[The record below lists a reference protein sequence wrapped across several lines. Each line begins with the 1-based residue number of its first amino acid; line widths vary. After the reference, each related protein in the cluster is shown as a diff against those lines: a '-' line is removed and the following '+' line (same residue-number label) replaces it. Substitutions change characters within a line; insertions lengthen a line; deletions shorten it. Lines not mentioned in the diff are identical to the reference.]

1 MEHRYNSNM
10 PRLQCNILY
19 HIFIF
24 VFSKSVG
31 LFLVSYK
38 TSDLVRTT
46 LDLDKG
52 SICHLGTVMDEMVPW
67 W

>member
-1 MEHRYNSNM
+1 M